1 MSGGGVQNPA
11 YRLFNAEKGVRFP
24 VRAPSGG
31 AGVAPSV
38 YPRYHPTCAKKSGKP
53 DIVFDMKHA
62 ALAEEYVSLRRDYN
76 DLRVVSGADVDPS
89 GFTLLAILRNEM
101 YFLPEFLSHY
111 RKLGV
116 ERFVFL
122 NDRSDDGSFEYICK
136 QPDTVVVESSRAYG
150 DSVEIPPQL
159 SESIRNLRI
168 MDLWRSMLHE
178 RFAQDR
184 WALQVDLD
192 EFVRLPEGMAFQD
205 LLAQLDKQDVRAVWG
220 VMIDVYPKNIA
231 SLAEPKNAVRIDPS
245 ATWYFDGEMHVRLR
259 NNKKPKTVYPGTRSR
274 LYHMLGVDNLYPRR
288 KKPGWLKHKWFGKL
302 LLGDRF
308 PKYVQLLKPTLLK
321 WRDDSFFGSSHQTNL
336 TSSND
341 YLLPIQHF
349 RFTGSLY
356 RRIEMA
362 LHEKSYHGESFDYR
376 RLSALLQIMEE
387 KNSSFLYPNS
397 RPLESFKDFVETHN
411 SRGL

>member
-1 MSGGGVQNPA
+1 MN
-11 YRLFNAEKGVRFP
+11 K
-24 VRAPSGG
+24 
-31 AGVAPSV
+31 
-38 YPRYHPTCAKKSGKP
+38 
-53 DIVFDMKHA
+53 A
-62 ALAEEYVSLRRDYN
+62 ALTEAYISLRRDRN
-76 DLRVVSGADVDPS
+76 DLRVVAGADVDPS

-101 YFLPEFLSHY
+101 YFLPAFLAHY
-111 RKLGV
+111 RSLGV

-122 NDRSDDGSFEYICK
+122 NDRSDDGSFEYICE

-150 DSVEIPPQL
+150 DSIEIPPHI
-159 SESIRNLRI
+159 SELVRDLRI
-168 MDLWRSMLHE
+168 MDLWRSMLHDI
-178 RFAQDR
+178 FAQDR

-192 EFVRLPEGMAFQD
+192 EFVRLPEGMTFQD
-205 LLAQLDKQDVRAVWG
+205 LVGRLDKQHVTAVWG
-220 VMIDVYPKNIA
+220 VMLDVYPKDIIT
-231 SLAEPKNAVRIDPS
+231 LAEQENSLRIDPS
-245 ATWYFDGEMHVRLR
+245 AKWYFDGEMHVRLR

-274 LYHMLGVDNLYPRR
+274 LYHMFGVDNLFPRR
-288 KKPGWLKHKWFGKL
+288 KKLGWLKHKWFGKL

-308 PKYVQLLKPTLLK
+308 PKYVQLLKPILLK
-321 WRDDSFFGSSHQTNL
+321 WRDDSFFKSSHQTNL

-376 RLSALLQIMEE
+376 RLSALLQIMEQR
-387 KNSSFLYPNS
+387 NGSFLYPNS
-397 RPLESFKDFVETHN
+397 RLLESFKDFVETHN